1 MNWNKLKLKRIDM
14 EIHTD
19 SFFFEIV
26 TKGTTYSTQI
36 IIIKSVDKKMTKG
49 FYIWINFNSKK
60 IG

>member
-1 MNWNKLKLKRIDM
+1 MNWNKLKLKWIDM

-19 SFFFEIV
+19 SFFLEIV
-26 TKGTTYSTQI
+26 TEGTTYSTQI
-36 IIIKSVDKKMTKG
+36 IIIKYVDKKTTKG